1 MGKGRRERGWVI
13 LVYQNRKSRVVNE
26 YKEGK
31 WVGWEVFQKSARGA
45 DERLPWAAA
54 ERPRHPWSRHSSAPF
69 GAPEGSN
76 GGRKAPHKGYFL
88 RLLVNPAPAV
98 GVGTVHRGDFLRF
111 FGHPTL
117 SEGERRLTGTLSP
130 NTRSKDT
137 SVNVCMHETVT
148 KRPFHAKYLSLPK
161 LSRGLRKYP

>member
-1 MGKGRRERGWVI
+1 MGKGRRERGWAI

-88 RLLVNPAPAV
+88 RLLVNPAPAE
-98 GVGTVHRGDFLRF
+98 GATPLTRDTSFGCF
-111 FGHPTL
+111 FGGPL
-117 SEGERRLTGTLSP
+117 YRWAEGPSQGMLPEA
-130 NTRSKDT
+130 
-137 SVNVCMHETVT
+137 
-148 KRPFHAKYLSLPK
+148 KRF
-161 LSRGLRKYP
+161 